1 METRFM
7 VGTILLGL

>member
-7 VGTILLGL
+7 SH